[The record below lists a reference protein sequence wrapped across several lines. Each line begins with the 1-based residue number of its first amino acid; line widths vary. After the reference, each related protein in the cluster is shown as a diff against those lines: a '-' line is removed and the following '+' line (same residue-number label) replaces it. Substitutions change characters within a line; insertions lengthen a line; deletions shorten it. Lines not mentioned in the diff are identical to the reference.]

1 MGRNIVQINDLLRF
15 IIRKERGAFITIEE
29 ADSSLDAGQLD
40 AFSDYFKMY
49 GETQQVH
56 DALRPFRV
64 RQSFTS
70 DSNGLVTFESDYL
83 HMLPDVY
90 TVTGSTIN
98 KVRFVNEDEFV
109 TARTSQLRPVST
121 SRPIAKDASN
131 GFYLYPEVSQGG
143 FYTYL
148 RRPATPR
155 YAYTIVDRVVT
166 YDEAN
171 STQIEF
177 SDIYINNIIA
187 KALKYYSINLGEQD
201 IMQFAEMQDFQ
212 TK

>member
-1 MGRNIVQINDLLRF
+1 MGRNIVEINDLLRF

-29 ADSSLDAGQLD
+29 ADDALDAGQLD
-40 AFSDYFKMY
+40 AFSDYFKSY

-70 DSNGLVTFESDYL
+70 DANGLVAFEDDYL
-83 HMLPDVY
+83 HILPDVY

-109 TARTSQLRPVST
+109 TAITSQLRPVST
-121 SRPIAKDASN
+121 SRPIAKDAST
-131 GFYLYPEVSQGG
+131 GFYLYPETAQSG

-148 RRPATPR
+148 RRPAKPT
-155 YAYTIVDRVVT
+155 YAYSIVDRVVT
-166 YDEAN
+166 YDENA
-171 STQIEF
+171 SQQIEF

-187 KALKYYSINLGEQD
+187 KALKYFAINLAEQD
-201 IMQFAEMQDFQ
+201 ISQFAEMQDFQ
-212 TK
+212 TR